1 MRADSLFTPL
11 QGGSA
16 GEAATRSGGRAG
28 SAAEGMEAF
37 AGLLSQAQAAE
48 ARPAATTR
56 SERPAADARTDT
68 PTAREGE
75 PVIDDRASAKLTGL
89 KDGTGPHILP
99 HNPPTTGKEGAG
111 PQILPGADGKVPS
124 DDGPPVLPHNP
135 SVVGTS
141 GKEGSGPQ
149 VLPGEDGK
157 VPSDERP
164 PVLPHNP
171 PVVGASGGKEGAGPQ
186 VLPGDQPTVSKGK
199 GSHLPQIN
207 PGQPSETSATAT
219 DDGAEPSPAPAS
231 AAPQGTAKPVSEGLV
246 AAPLAPALVRRLLAT
261 HEGRDN
267 AAARGSGNA
276 TDLGSRLKARL
287 TGDAAT
293 SALQP
298 TGTPAP
304 TAIQSSL
311 QALTP
316 AVAGQAG
323 QPTADS
329 APAALPAAG
338 GEAPAPAG
346 GEAGTT
352 DSFKAALAS
361 GDRGP
366 GLSTLSRATVET
378 TALIAAQIQNRLS
391 GRSTRF
397 EMALTPEGLGRVD
410 VSIEIDTDGHMAA
423 RLAFDNP
430 AAATELRSRADEL
443 RRQLEQAGLH
453 LDGDALQFTERD
465 PSSADR
471 GFSGFDRRAFA
482 RASDLNDQA
491 DQPVLEPA
499 TWQAL
504 SLTRDRVDLKV

>member
-56 SERPAADARTDT
+56 SERFAADARTDT
-68 PTAREGE
+68 LTAREGE

-89 KDGTGPHILP
+89 EDGTGPHILP

-111 PQILPGADGKVPS
+111 PQVLPDN
-124 DDGPPVLPHNP
+124 PPV
-135 SVVGTS
+135 VGLKA

-157 VPSDERP
+157 VPSDDRP

-219 DDGAEPSPAPAS
+219 DDEAEPSPAS

-267 AAARGSGNA
+267 AAARGPGNA

-298 TGTPAP
+298 AGTPAP

-311 QALTP
+311 QALAP
-316 AVAGQAG
+316 AVASQAG

-338 GEAPAPAG
+338 GEAPAPAV

-352 DSFKAALAS
+352 DAFKAALAS
-361 GDRGP
+361 VDRGL

-410 VSIEIDTDGHMAA
+410 VSIEIDSDGHMAA

-430 AAATELRSRADEL
+430 AAATELRGRADEL

>member
-16 GEAATRSGGRAG
+16 SEAGTRMPGRAG
-28 SAAEGMEAF
+28 ATAEGMEAF
-37 AGLLSQAQAAE
+37 AGLVSQAQIAE
-48 ARPAATTR
+48 ARPTTGAR
-56 SERPAADARTDT
+56 PERPDASARSDT
-68 PTAREGE
+68 LSAPEGE
-75 PVIDDRASAKLTGL
+75 PASDDSASAKVTGL
-89 KDGTGPHILP
+89 KDDTGPHVLP
-99 HNPPTTGKEGAG
+99 HNPPTTGKEGTA
-111 PQILPGADGKVPS
+111 PQVLPGADGKVPS

-135 SVVGTS
+135 PVVGTS
-141 GKEGSGPQ
+141 GKEGAGPQ

-171 PVVGASGGKEGAGPQ
+171 PVVGATGGKEGTGPQ
-186 VLPGDQPTVSKGK
+186 ILPGELSALSKGK
-199 GSHLPQIN
+199 GAHLLQIN
-207 PGQPSETSATAT
+207 PGQPSEPSATAT
-219 DDGAEPSPAPAS
+219 DGEAEPSPAPAS
-231 AAPQGTAKPVSEGLV
+231 ATPQGAGKALPEGQA

-261 HEGRDN
+261 HEARDN

-287 TGDAAT
+287 TGDAAP
-293 SALQP
+293 SALQA

-311 QALTP
+311 EALTM
-316 AVAGQAG
+316 AVAGQTG
-323 QPTADS
+323 QAAADP
-329 APAALPAAG
+329 APAAIP
-338 GEAPAPAG
+338 PAG
-346 GEAGTT
+346 GETPAPVTGDASTA
-352 DSFKAALAS
+352 DPFKAALAS
-361 GDRGP
+361 VDRGL

-410 VSIEIDTDGHMAA
+410 VSIEIDSDGRMAA

-430 AAATELRSRADEL
+430 AAATELRGRADEL
-443 RRQLEQAGLH
+443 RRQLEEAGLH

-491 DQPVLEPA
+491 DQAAPEPA
-499 TWQAL
+499 AWQTL
-504 SLTRDRVDLKV
+504 SMTRDRVDLKV

>member
-11 QGGSA
+11 QGGSTSEV
-16 GEAATRSGGRAG
+16 GTRSPGRAG
-28 SAAEGMEAF
+28 ATAEGMEAF
-37 AGLLSQAQAAE
+37 AGLISQAQAAE
-48 ARPAATTR
+48 AKPATGARP
-56 SERPAADARTDT
+56 ERTDESVHSDT
-68 PTAREGE
+68 PSAPDE
-75 PVIDDRASAKLTGL
+75 RASAKSAGL
-89 KDGTGPHILP
+89 SDGTGPQILP
-99 HNPPTTGKEGAG
+99 HNPPAMGKEG
-111 PQILPGADGKVPS
+111 
-124 DDGPPVLPHNP
+124 
-135 SVVGTS
+135 T
-141 GKEGSGPQ
+141 GPQ

-157 VPSDERP
+157 VPSDERPPVLPHNPPVVGSSGGKEGGPQILPGEDGKVHPDERP

-186 VLPGDQPTVSKGK
+186 VLPGDQPDLARSKGA
-199 GSHLPQIN
+199 HLPQIN
-207 PGQPSETSATAT
+207 PGPPSEPTPAAK
-219 DDGAEPSPAPAS
+219 DGEAEPSPVPAG
-231 AAPQGTAKPVSEGLV
+231 ATPQGTAKALADGQTV
-246 AAPLAPALVRRLLAT
+246 APLAPALVRRLLAT
-261 HEGRDN
+261 HEARDN
-267 AAARGSGNA
+267 AAARGSGSTN
-276 TDLGSRLKARL
+276 DLASRLKARL
-287 TGDAAT
+287 TGDAAP
-293 SALQP
+293 SALQ
-298 TGTPAP
+298 TAGTPAP

-311 QALTP
+311 QALSM

-323 QPTADS
+323 QATAEP

-338 GEAPAPAG
+338 GETPAPVTGDAST
-346 GEAGTT
+346 A
-352 DSFKAALAS
+352 DPFKAALAS
-361 GDRGP
+361 VDRGL

-410 VSIEIDTDGHMAA
+410 VSIEIDSDGRMAA

-430 AAATELRSRADEL
+430 AAATELRGRADEL

-482 RASDLNDQA
+482 RASAVNDRA

-499 TWQAL
+499 PWQTL

>member
-37 AGLLSQAQAAE
+37 AGLLSEAQAAE

-68 PTAREGE
+68 LTAREGE

-89 KDGTGPHILP
+89 EDGTGPHILP

-111 PQILPGADGKVPS
+111 PQILPDN
-124 DDGPPVLPHNP
+124 PPVVDLEA
-135 SVVGTS
+135 

-207 PGQPSETSATAT
+207 PGQPSQTSATAT
-219 DDGAEPSPAPAS
+219 DDEAEPSPASAS
-231 AAPQGTAKPVSEGLV
+231 AAPQGTAKPLSEGLV

-304 TAIQSSL
+304 TAIQSPL
-311 QALTP
+311 QALAS

-338 GEAPAPAG
+338 GEAPAPAV

-361 GDRGP
+361 VDRGP

-410 VSIEIDTDGHMAA
+410 VSIEIDSDGHMAA

-430 AAATELRSRADEL
+430 AAATELRGRADEL

>member
-16 GEAATRSGGRAG
+16 SEAGTRSTGRAG
-28 SAAEGMEAF
+28 ATADGMEAF
-37 AGLLSQAQAAE
+37 AGLVSQAQIAE
-48 ARPAATTR
+48 TRPATGARP
-56 SERPAADARTDT
+56 ERLDTSAPSDTLSAPEGEPAADDS
-68 PTAREGE
+68 
-75 PVIDDRASAKLTGL
+75 ASAKVTGA
-89 KDGTGPHILP
+89 KDDTGPQILP

-111 PQILPGADGKVPS
+111 PQILPG
-124 DDGPPVLPHNP
+124 
-135 SVVGTS
+135 
-141 GKEGSGPQ
+141 
-149 VLPGEDGK
+149 EDGK
-157 VPSDERP
+157 VSDERP

-171 PVVGASGGKEGAGPQ
+171 PVVGTSSKEGAGPQ
-186 VLPGDQPTVSKGK
+186 VLPGEDGKLPSDERPPVLPHIPPTTGKEGTGPEVLPGEQPPLGKGK

-207 PGQPSETSATAT
+207 PGPSSETPAAARDGEAKASPVPVNAT
-219 DDGAEPSPAPAS
+219 
-231 AAPQGTAKPVSEGLV
+231 PQGASEVLTEGQA

-261 HEGRDN
+261 HEARDN
-267 AAARGSGNA
+267 AAARGSGSTN
-276 TDLGSRLKARL
+276 DLGSRLKARL
-287 TGDAAT
+287 TGDAAP
-293 SALQP
+293 SAFQA

-304 TAIQSSL
+304 SAIQSSL
-311 QALTP
+311 QALSI
-316 AVAGQAG
+316 AAAGQTG
-323 QPTADS
+323 QAADD
-329 APAALPAAG
+329 PAAAA
-338 GEAPAPAG
+338 PPPAG
-346 GEAGTT
+346 GETPAPATGEASTA
-352 DSFKAALAS
+352 DPFKAALAS
-361 GDRGP
+361 VDRGL

-410 VSIEIDTDGHMAA
+410 VSIEIDSDGRMAA

-430 AAATELRSRADEL
+430 AAATELRGRADEL

-482 RASDLNDQA
+482 RASDLNDRA
-491 DQPVLEPA
+491 DQAAPEPA
-499 TWQAL
+499 TWRSL

>member
-16 GEAATRSGGRAG
+16 SEAGTRSPGRAG
-28 SAAEGMEAF
+28 TTAEGMEAF
-37 AGLLSQAQAAE
+37 AGLVSQAQGTDGKD
-48 ARPAATTR
+48 RPATSRPEPPPPTGTLSAPDSDTAT
-56 SERPAADARTDT
+56 
-68 PTAREGE
+68 
-75 PVIDDRASAKLTGL
+75 DDGASAKLTGL
-89 KDGTGPHILP
+89 EDGTGPHILP
-99 HNPPTTGKEGAG
+99 HNPPTIGKEGTG
-111 PQILPGADGKVPS
+111 PQILPGEDGKVLS

-135 SVVGTS
+135 PVVGAA
-141 GKEGSGPQ
+141 GKEGTDPQ
-149 VLPGEDGK
+149 VLPGDDGK

-171 PVVGASGGKEGAGPQ
+171 PVVGSGGGKEGLGPQ
-186 VLPGDQPTVSKGK
+186 VLPGEAPTLGKDKGAQE
-199 GSHLPQIN
+199 PQIN
-207 PGQPSETSATAT
+207 PGPPSGAPAAGKGDE
-219 DDGAEPSPAPAS
+219 AEPSPAPTS
-231 AAPQGTAKPVSEGLV
+231 ATPQGTGKTLPEGQA

-261 HEGRDN
+261 HEARDN

-276 TDLGSRLKARL
+276 TDPGSRLKARL
-287 TGDAAT
+287 TGDAAPA
-293 SALQP
+293 ALQA

-304 TAIQSSL
+304 TSIPSSL
-311 QALTP
+311 HALTM

-323 QPTADS
+323 QAVADP

-338 GEAPAPAG
+338 GDASASVVGDGATADP
-346 GEAGTT
+346 
-352 DSFKAALAS
+352 FKAALAAV
-361 GDRGP
+361 DRGL

-378 TALIAAQIQNRLS
+378 TALIAAQIQNRLN

-410 VSIEIDTDGHMAA
+410 VSLEIDSDGRLAA

-430 AAATELRSRADEL
+430 AAATELRGRADEL

-453 LDGDALQFTERD
+453 LDNDALQFTERD
-465 PSSADR
+465 PSSAER
-471 GFSGFDRRAFA
+471 GFSGFDRRAFS

-499 TWQAL
+499 AWQTL